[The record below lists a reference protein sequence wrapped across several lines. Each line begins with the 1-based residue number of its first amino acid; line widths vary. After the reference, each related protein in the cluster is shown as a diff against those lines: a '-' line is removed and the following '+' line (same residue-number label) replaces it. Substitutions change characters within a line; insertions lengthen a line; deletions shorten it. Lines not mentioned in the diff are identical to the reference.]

1 MMPLAAI
8 LALAAGTYAMRFAG
22 PALAGRVRLP
32 ERVREL
38 LETGAVVILAALVV
52 TATVADG
59 AVFAGWARPAGVA
72 VAAALAVARAPFPA
86 VVIAAAAVTAGLRA
100 LGLDQAAS

>member
-1 MMPLAAI
+1 MTFAAI
-8 LALAAGTYAMRFAG
+8 LVLAAGTFAMRFAG
-22 PALAGRVRLP
+22 PALAGRARLP

-38 LETGAVVILAALVV
+38 LETGAIVILAALVA
-52 TATVADG
+52 TATVTDG
-59 AVFAGWARPAGVA
+59 AEFAGWARPAGIA

-100 LGLDQAAS
+100 LGVA